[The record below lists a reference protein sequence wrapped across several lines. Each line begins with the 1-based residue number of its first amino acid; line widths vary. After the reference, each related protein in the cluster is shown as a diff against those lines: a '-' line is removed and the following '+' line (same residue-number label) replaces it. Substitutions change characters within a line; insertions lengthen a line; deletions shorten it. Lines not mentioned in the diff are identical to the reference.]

1 MTERITAGRCG
12 GPLGRRFELGDTLSA
27 PAAVKIIYLF
37 FIFFVLFMGLCSFSG
52 KQLQHH
58 FDLMSKK

>member
-12 GPLGRRFELGDTLSA
+12 SPLGRRFELGDTLSA

-37 FIFFVLFMGLCSFSG
+37 FIFCLFYWVCVVFEGNNYSIILT
-52 KQLQHH
+52 
-58 FDLMSKK
+58 

>member
-37 FIFFVLFMGLCSFSG
+37 FIFLSFLWVCVVFEGNNYSII
-52 KQLQHH
+52 LT
-58 FDLMSKK
+58 

>member
-37 FIFFVLFMGLCSFSG
+37 FIFCLFYWVCVVFEGNNYSIILT
-52 KQLQHH
+52 
-58 FDLMSKK
+58 